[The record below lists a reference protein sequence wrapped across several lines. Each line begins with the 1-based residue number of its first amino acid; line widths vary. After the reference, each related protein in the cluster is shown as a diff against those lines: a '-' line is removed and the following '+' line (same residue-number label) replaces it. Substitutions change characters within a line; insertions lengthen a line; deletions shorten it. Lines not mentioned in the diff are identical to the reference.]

1 MSNKRLEEWRVVE
14 WGGVGR
20 GERSESESESAR
32 QEVLSSVGA
41 PPPRR
46 PGRESF
52 TRGPGL
58 DVASASS
65 GQSHV
70 PAFPCPTR
78 PTSQPS
84 QSGVMSGQENVLQ
97 TTYHHARFN
106 ANFPNESLEIRLN

>member
-1 MSNKRLEEWRVVE
+1 MSNKRPEEWRVVE

-20 GERSESESESAR
+20 GERSESAR

-41 PPPRR
+41 PPRH

-70 PAFPCPTR
+70 PAFPGSTR
-78 PTSQPS
+78 PTSQFRRKPN
-84 QSGVMSGQENVLQ
+84 QSGVMFGQENIL
-97 TTYHHARFN
+97 
-106 ANFPNESLEIRLN
+106 